1 MTDNNRSTSNI
12 SKQELPGEEV
22 LMIGYNFDE
31 LGKTFRWEGRIF
43 RAIYPEKQKEA
54 LELLESGLIDELVK
68 EGLFPET
75 KIVPYT
81 LAGFDLILE
90 HEKISPTLYPDS
102 WSFDMLKDAAL
113 CMLRV
118 NKIAR
123 KYGYQTLD
131 GHGFNILF
139 KSGTAVFVDLGS
151 FIKNTENP
159 DGWWAYEQFIRYFY
173 YPLKVFKSGN
183 LFLGRA
189 ILSQG
194 KKIMPHSSYYR
205 FRYPLSRLFRP
216 HTINKVLE
224 GYHKYKVFSQYSI
237 AEINKRAPAKLR
249 PLLSFLK
256 KNNLTF
262 LQTVNFAKLERKIR
276 RMKSPVYQS
285 QWGDYHDQF
294 IEREGKLA
302 STTSR
307 FNKIIEIIN
316 TLHPSSV
323 LEIGGNQGVFSEL
336 ILQDTEVKKVY
347 CSDYDEIAVNKMYNR
362 IKAKHLNITPILFD
376 IASPLVLDY
385 GQTIEQRYGC
395 EMVIALALTHH
406 LTLTQKIPLDKIFLQ
421 FDRFTKKYLV
431 TEFMPL
437 GLFSESAKRNETP
450 PEWYTEEWFET
461 EFEKHFTLL
470 HKEQLEQ
477 NRILFVGETKNIQQS

>member
-1 MTDNNRSTSNI
+1 MTNNSSTSDINK
-12 SKQELPGEEV
+12 SRLPEEEV
-22 LMIGYNFDE
+22 SMIGYNFDE
-31 LGKTFRWEGRIF
+31 LGKIFSWKDRIF
-43 RAIYPEKQKEA
+43 RAIYPEKQKETF
-54 LELLESGLIDELVK
+54 ELLNSGLIDELVR

-75 KIVPYT
+75 KIAPYT
-81 LAGFDLILE
+81 LADFDLILE
-90 HEKISPTLYPDS
+90 HEKISPILYPDS
-102 WSFDMLKDAAL
+102 WSFDMLKSAAL
-113 CMLRV
+113 CMLKV
-118 NKIAR
+118 NEIAR

-139 KSGTAVFVDLGS
+139 KSGAAIFVDLGS
-151 FIKNTENP
+151 FIKNVENP
-159 DGWWAYEQFIRYFY
+159 KGWWAYEQFIRYFY

-205 FRYPLSRLFRP
+205 FRYPLLRLFRP
-216 HTINKVLE
+216 HTINNILE
-224 GYHKYKVFSQYSI
+224 GYHKYKAFSQFSL

-256 KNNLTF
+256 KNKITF
-262 LQTVNFAKLERKIR
+262 LQTVNLAGLERKIK
-276 RMKSPVYQS
+276 RMKLPTYQS

-294 IEREGKLA
+294 IEREGRLV

-307 FNKIIEIIN
+307 FIRIIEIIN
-316 TLHPSSV
+316 ELNPVSV

-336 ILQDTEVKKVY
+336 ILQDTQVTQVY

-362 IKAKHLNITPILFD
+362 IRDKHLNITPVLFD

-385 GQTIEQRYGC
+385 GQTVEQRYGC

-406 LTLTQKIPLDKIFLQ
+406 LILTQKIPLDKIFLQ
-421 FDRFTKKYLV
+421 FGRFTNKYLV

-450 PEWYTEEWFET
+450 PEWYTEEWFKT
-461 EFEKHFTLL
+461 EFEKYFTLL
-470 HKEQLEQ
+470 YKEQLEQ
-477 NRILFVGETKNIQQS
+477 NRILFVGEIKNI